1 VLARTAG
8 HGGYRAIHA
17 IPLTFQD
24 QTLGAMNLFNAEPGS
39 LDATDRAIAQA
50 LTGVATIAILNQ
62 RALLRSEQ
70 VAEQL
75 QNALNSRVVIEQ
87 AKGMLAQQGG
97 LEMGAAFDVLRRHVR
112 RHRQR
117 LTEAARGVVDGTL
130 TLEAM
135 AGPDAATPPG

>member
-1 VLARTAG
+1 
-8 HGGYRAIHA
+8 
-17 IPLTFQD
+17 
-24 QTLGAMNLFNAEPGS
+24 
-39 LDATDRAIAQA
+39 
-50 LTGVATIAILNQ
+50 VATIAILNQ

-97 LEMGAAFDVLRRHVR
+97 LEMGAAFDVLRGHVR

-117 LTEAARGVVDGTL
+117 LTEAARRVVDGTL

-135 AGPDAATPPG
+135 AGPDAATPTG

>member
-1 VLARTAG
+1 
-8 HGGYRAIHA
+8 
-17 IPLTFQD
+17 
-24 QTLGAMNLFNAEPGS
+24 M
-39 LDATDRAIAQA
+39 
-50 LTGVATIAILNQ
+50 ATIAILNQ

-97 LEMGAAFDVLRRHVR
+97 LDVGAAFDVLRRHVR

-117 LTEAARGVVDGTL
+117 LTDAARGVVDGTL

-135 AGPDAATPPG
+135 AGPDAATPTG